1 VALAA
6 FPVLQEQADNLAF
19 QVSLGGVVS
28 AVSLVPLVSPEQVEL
43 VANRVNLAPAE
54 NLAIAVTPVG
64 VETVATVVTLA

>member
-1 VALAA
+1 MALAA

-19 QVSLGGVVS
+19 QASLGGVVS
-28 AVSLVPLVSPEQVEL
+28 AVSLVPLVNPEQVEL
-43 VANRVNLAPAE
+43 VANQVNLAPAE